1 MINEA
6 DEFVRQYLRASV
18 APHQSLL
25 DVGCGPAPYRHWVAG
40 RYVGIDNTDAAYD
53 VAPRQMDVVGSGEN
67 LPFRADCFDVVFSKS
82 ALYQIPDPAAALSE
96 FRRVLKP
103 NGRLL
108 LIDYNRRTQR
118 RLQEAEGIARPC
130 WTQWQ
135 LRRLVAHA
143 GFRDCTLLVAKA
155 RGCSWP
161 ERGLRL
167 LLQEFIG
174 TWAIVSA
181 SK

>member
-25 DVGCGPAPYRHWVAG
+25 DVGCGPAPYRPLVAG
-40 RYVGIDNTDAAYD
+40 SCVGIDNTAATY
-53 VAPRQMDVVGSGEN
+53 AGPPRRMGGGANGES
-67 LPFRADCFDVVFSKS
+67 LPFRSECFDVVFSKS
-82 ALYQIPDPAAALSE
+82 AFYQIADPATALSE

-103 NGRLL
+103 SGRLL
-108 LIDYNRRTQR
+108 LIDYNRRTQQ

-135 LRRLVAHA
+135 LRRLVVHA
-143 GFRDCTLLVAKA
+143 GFRDCTLLAAK
-155 RGCSWP
+155 
-161 ERGLRL
+161 
-167 LLQEFIG
+167 
-174 TWAIVSA
+174 
-181 SK
+181 

>member
-18 APHQSLL
+18 VPHQSLL
-25 DVGCGPAPYRHWVAG
+25 DVGCGPAPYRHLVAG
-40 RYVGIDNTDAAYD
+40 RYVGIDKTDAAYG
-53 VAPRQMDVVGSGEN
+53 ATPRQMDAVADGAT
-67 LPFRADCFDVVFSKS
+67 LPFRPDCFDVVFSKS
-82 ALYQIPDPAAALSE
+82 AFYQIPDPAAALSE
-96 FRRVLKP
+96 FHRVLKP
-103 NGRLL
+103 GGRLL

-118 RLQEAEGIARPC
+118 RLQQAEGVARPG

-135 LRRLVAHA
+135 LRHLVARA
-143 GFRDCTLLVAKA
+143 GFRNCTLRLAKA
-155 RGCSWP
+155 GEFSWL

-167 LLQEFIG
+167 LLQEFTG

-181 SK
+181 RK